1 MEARAGTPRERQR
14 ICSAALA
21 YSTWTRCANGLDLA
35 QVGVVGRT
43 RDATSTF
50 TRVSLMRTYLAFTAA
65 LLALPAC
72 SSDTLHPAAPQNVA
86 PVFSRDEWDDRDER
100 DDDDDR
106 GAESAGAVYTLG
118 NQSTGNRVLAFRRGS
133 DGQLASSGNI
143 PTGGTGSGG
152 GLGNQGVLTFTRDV
166 TESWRVHMCVAQ
178 STQWNR
184 TAYEAFA

>member
-1 MEARAGTPRERQR
+1 MEARAGAPRERQR

-86 PVFSRDEWDDRDER
+86 PVFCATSGMIATSAMTTMIEEPKAQERSTRSAISPLATGCLPFVEAQTVSSRRRATSQRE
-100 DDDDDR
+100 
-106 GAESAGAVYTLG
+106 
-118 NQSTGNRVLAFRRGS
+118 VLAAAVDSEIRACSRSRG
-133 DGQLASSGNI
+133 
-143 PTGGTGSGG
+143 T
-152 GLGNQGVLTFTRDV
+152 
-166 TESWRVHMCVAQ
+166 
-178 STQWNR
+178 
-184 TAYEAFA
+184 